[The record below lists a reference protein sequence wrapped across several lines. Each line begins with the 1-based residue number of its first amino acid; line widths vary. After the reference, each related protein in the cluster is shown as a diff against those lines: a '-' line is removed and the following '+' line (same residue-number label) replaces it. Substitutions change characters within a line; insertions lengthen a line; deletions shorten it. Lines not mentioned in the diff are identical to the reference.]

1 MCLTDRH
8 GSLTV
13 RYDAFMPN
21 LQQQLHVLSEQHSVL
36 SGLGEALEERQRL
49 QAETAAVDA
58 RITSLVAAG
67 REYGITWHQI
77 GRVLGISK
85 QAAWEKFGK
94 PDPHPIR
101 SLPPSA
107 EE

>member
-1 MCLTDRH
+1 
-8 GSLTV
+8 
-13 RYDAFMPN
+13 MPN
-21 LQQQLHVLSEQHSVL
+21 LQQQLHVLSEQHKIL

-49 QAETAAVDA
+49 QAETTQIDA

-67 REYGITWHQI
+67 REYGITWQQI
-77 GRVLGISK
+77 GRDLGMSK

>member
-1 MCLTDRH
+1 
-8 GSLTV
+8 
-13 RYDAFMPN
+13 MPN
-21 LQQQLHVLSEQHSVL
+21 LQQQLRVLSEQHNVL
-36 SGLGEALEERQRL
+36 SGLNEAVEARQQLQGETDRIE
-49 QAETAAVDA
+49 A

-67 REYGITWHQI
+67 REYGITWQQI
-77 GRVLGISK
+77 GRVLGMSK

-94 PDPHPIR
+94 PDPYPIR